1 MKSEK
6 GITLAA
12 LVIYIIFISA
22 LLVLLGNLT
31 SYMYGNFQKI
41 GSNSVSSEEFNKFN
55 QKFVKDVKESKKV
68 EVQFDSSTNNYT
80 IVFENGANYTYIF
93 SEKAIYR
100 NEEKISK
107 NILVFEAE
115 AKNNA
120 STNNKN
126 VIKVKIGT
134 GKNSSEPNFGKTIS
148 YVLKYW

>member
-1 MKSEK
+1 
-6 GITLAA
+6 
-12 LVIYIIFISA
+12 
-22 LLVLLGNLT
+22 
-31 SYMYGNFQKI
+31 MYGNFQKI

-107 NILVFEAE
+107 NILVFEAVM
-115 AKNNA
+115 ARA
-120 STNNKN
+120 M
-126 VIKVKIGT
+126 
-134 GKNSSEPNFGKTIS
+134 P
-148 YVLKYW
+148 

>member
-22 LLVLLGNLT
+22 LLVLLGNLST
-31 SYMYGNFQKI
+31 YMYGNFQKI
-41 GSNSVSSEEFNKFN
+41 GANSISSEEFNKFN
-55 QKFVKDVKESKKV
+55 QKFVKDVKESRKA
-68 EVQFDSSTNNYT
+68 EVQHDSLTNNYT
-80 IVFENGANYTYIF
+80 IIFENGANYSYIS

-100 NEEKISK
+100 NEQKIAK

-115 AKNNA
+115 IKNNET
-120 STNNKN
+120 TNNKN
-126 VIKVKIGT
+126 VVKVKIGT

>member
-80 IVFENGANYTYIF
+80 IVFENGANYTYIS

-100 NEEKISK
+100 NLWLPDECGRLRSRC
-107 NILVFEAE
+107 LGDAD
-115 AKNNA
+115 
-120 STNNKN
+120 
-126 VIKVKIGT
+126 G
-134 GKNSSEPNFGKTIS
+134 G
-148 YVLKYW
+148 L